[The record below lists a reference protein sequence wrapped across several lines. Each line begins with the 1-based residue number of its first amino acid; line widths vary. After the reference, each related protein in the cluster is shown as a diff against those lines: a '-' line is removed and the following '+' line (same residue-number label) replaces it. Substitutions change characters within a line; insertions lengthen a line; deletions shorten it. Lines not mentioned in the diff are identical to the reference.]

1 MNSLTV
7 GKDTI
12 WHKGMKITD
21 LLIELKE
28 TRPVVGVLINGI
40 YVSRSNF
47 DKTKVPD
54 KAHVEFILW
63 REGMSLRELVSY
75 HKEEGYVCAA
85 TIDGLLIPENNFDQ
99 TTIPR
104 DAVVEFITFVEG
116 G

>member
-1 MNSLTV
+1 
-7 GKDTI
+7 
-12 WHKGMKITD
+12 
-21 LLIELKE
+21 
-28 TRPVVGVLINGI
+28 
-40 YVSRSNF
+40 
-47 DKTKVPD
+47 
-54 KAHVEFILW
+54 
-63 REGMSLRELVSY
+63 MSLRELVSY